1 MHLAA
6 DELAALLAV
15 PVPQQEEQERIAEL
29 LAQFGVL
36 DTDTLKHWLEDWER
50 WQTEHLRAVPTG
62 AEVTDER
69 RLTDIEQLRLDVAN
83 LKATVGTLIAWVAQS
98 AASPL
103 SAGDVE
109 RLMMMLE
116 RKRSGPHHE

>member
-1 MHLAA
+1 M
-6 DELAALLAV
+6 
-15 PVPQQEEQERIAEL
+15 P
-29 LAQFGVL
+29 
-36 DTDTLKHWLEDWER
+36 
-50 WQTEHLRAVPTG
+50 
-62 AEVTDER
+62 DER

-109 RLMMMLE
+109 RLMTMLE
-116 RKRSGPHHE
+116 RKRSGSHHE